1 MSQPGQGQSGFA
13 SARRANAQR
22 AAQNQPLPDPE
33 PAPAANNNNQ
43 QGQNNQEN
51 QNLVPRLNGL
61 LDRLTAFKDPLI
73 QFVRQTEPQFIR
85 ALLQKIQEIRTALDS
100 SNNSDA
106 EFNRRIELLRQR
118 SSDTQT
124 QINTLNQRLQEAQ
137 NNHRLASEE
146 VARLQQQAEQ
156 GRVQMDALENARR
169 DLEIT
174 NNNNAVILRD
184 LPNALTRLT
193 NIITELESLTN
204 QQNDNQ
210 LLRNDL
216 SAGLNSLNDLV
227 TAKLSAYQ
235 NMMNQLPQQ
244 GGKRSKGKRTKK
256 YKKMRGGYSYPS
268 AGYEGAQEIV
278 VASSRSAKSKSLRS
292 SSRRQSKR
300 RPRTI

>member
-1 MSQPGQGQSGFA
+1 MNSNRADGRQS
-13 SARRANAQR
+13 REAQIAAAAEA
-22 AAQNQPLPDPE
+22 AAQGRIPPA

-43 QGQNNQEN
+43 QGQNDQEN
-51 QNLVPRLNGL
+51 QNLVPTLNGL

-85 ALLQKIQEIRTALDS
+85 ALLQKIQEIRTALDN

-118 SSDTQT
+118 SSDTQR
-124 QINTLNQRLQEAQ
+124 QINELNQRLQEAE
-137 NNHRLASEE
+137 NARRLASEE

-216 SAGLNSLNDLV
+216 SAGLNSLNNLV
-227 TAKLSAYQ
+227 SAKLSAYQ

-244 GGKRSKGKRTKK
+244 GGKQSKGKRRTKK

-278 VASSRSAKSKSLRS
+278 VASSRSARSRSRS
-292 SSRRQSKR
+292 SARRQSKR